1 MSVTIMKNVDT
12 TGLTQQELTRV
23 VEDVERDDSTFVGGT
38 VLNPDLLTEEQNS
51 FFKDLVEGNVEL

>member
-12 TGLTQQELTRV
+12 TGLTPEELGRV

>member
-12 TGLTQQELTRV
+12 TGLTQQELNRV

>member
-12 TGLTQQELTRV
+12 TGLTHEELIRV
-23 VEDVERDDSTFVGGT
+23 VEDVERDDTTFVGGT
-38 VLNPDLLTEEQNS
+38 VLNPDVLTEEQNS

>member
-12 TGLTQQELTRV
+12 TGLSQQELNRV

-51 FFKDLVEGNVEL
+51 FFKDLVEGNVEI

>member
-1 MSVTIMKNVDT
+1 MKNVDT
-12 TGLTQQELTRV
+12 TGLTQQELNRV

>member
-12 TGLTQQELTRV
+12 TGLTHEELIRV
-23 VEDVERDDSTFVGGT
+23 VEDVERDDTNFVGGT
-38 VLNPDLLTEEQNS
+38 VLNPDVLTEEQNS